1 MEAIFSIHSSIV
13 PADICQQN
21 MVLFQPGSSD
31 SPLAT
36 PDSPLLALVHLDIT
50 LRERHHLGQHWS
62 DLSHAQW
69 RHAPGLRSQELF
81 VKGP

>member
-36 PDSPLLALVHLDIT
+36 PDSPLLALVHLDIP
-50 LRERHHLGQHWS
+50 Q
-62 DLSHAQW
+62 
-69 RHAPGLRSQELF
+69 PRSVASRARLEESGAVCEGTMIFYL
-81 VKGP
+81 